1 MRFNHFL
8 LPLMAGSVVSAPV
21 REPEPKHQLEARMN
35 VGTVVTSGAAVCV
48 ACVVGV
54 VAYKSYTVA
63 ASTLEFTKG
72 QYRIASAK
80 YSLDKASI
88 DQAMKIANDNQQHT
102 IGKSMMDRLTS
113 VIDMKTK
120 LIEENIEQILEA
132 EKNNKVALG
141 FRKRI
146 VDIQKPYLA
155 ALVADATQYPLTQT
169 TSQAIPAAQVYC
181 GELEKLL
188 DQTTDIIEDVINRS
202 PKTSPAGSAQ
212 GSPSRSTSPD
222 GRNPTSVGTTGL
234 TRTNSQSGRPP
245 SSGGSVSPTND
256 RGRTQSVVSSGS
268 AGSAGT
274 QDLRKAEKGKAGIP
288 QQNPPT
294 SQGKTSGASVPAPG
308 PAAGL
313 TRRPTEGQLR
323 RTGSTASL
331 KSGTKTLRRRMVP
344 LVVFDV

>member
-102 IGKSMMDRLTS
+102 IGKSM
-113 VIDMKTK
+113 
-120 LIEENIEQILEA
+120 ILEA

-274 QDLRKAEKGKAGIP
+274 QDLSKAEKGKAGIP